1 MVRPPWQGHLA
12 ELSALSAGIA
22 AAISAWAWFHAPRV
36 AAAMLILLAAGAF
49 GHVLW
54 RALR

>member
-1 MVRPPWQGHLA
+1 MVRPPWQGHWV
-12 ELSALSAGIA
+12 EVSAVFIGVAGA
-22 AAISAWAWFHAPRV
+22 ACALGFHAPRV

-49 GHVLW
+49 GQVLW